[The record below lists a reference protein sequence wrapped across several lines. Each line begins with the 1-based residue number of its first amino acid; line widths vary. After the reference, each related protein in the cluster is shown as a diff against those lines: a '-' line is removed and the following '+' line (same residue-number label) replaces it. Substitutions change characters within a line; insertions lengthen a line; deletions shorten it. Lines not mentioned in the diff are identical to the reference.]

1 MRKIKPIELL
11 IAIVIPLLLLFIIV
25 KASPTKYFN
34 QSQPTS
40 PFSQKT
46 NISYDSSP
54 ISPNPTVKG
63 EQDKIN
69 YNSQN
74 PETTDNKSNSTL
86 NSLRHPPAGK
96 AGSTLSLVSRII
108 DGDTIELSTGQKV
121 RLIGIDTPESGQP
134 YFQEAKEA
142 LSSLILNKKVTMEKD
157 VSETDKYGRLLR
169 YIYLDDL
176 FINEEMVRRGFA
188 RVYTYPPDVKY
199 TDLFKQAEAQAR
211 TNQIGLW
218 SPVAPTSNQCLIK
231 GNISSSGEKIYHV
244 PGGAFY
250 DKTHIDESQGE
261 RWFCSEQ
268 DAQASG
274 WRKSSR

>member
-1 MRKIKPIELL
+1 MHKIKPLQLL
-11 IAIVIPLLLLFIIV
+11 LAIIIPLLLLFIIV
-25 KASPTKYFN
+25 HFSPT
-34 QSQPTS
+34 S
-40 PFSQKT
+40 
-46 NISYDSSP
+46 SSP
-54 ISPNPTVKG
+54 QGSNSPLSKKAGSTTKTINSENTKLQPTVKG
-63 EQDKIN
+63 DQDKSI
-69 YNSQN
+69 
-74 PETTDNKSNSTL
+74 SNSSPNQTPANEPSSTL
-86 NSLRHPPAGK
+86 TPQ
-96 AGSTLSLVSRII
+96 GSTLFTVTRII
-108 DGDTIELSTGQKV
+108 DGDTLELSTGQKI
-121 RLIGIDTPESGQP
+121 RLIGIDTPESGDP
-134 YFQEAKEA
+134 YYQEAKQE
-142 LSSLILNKKVTMEKD
+142 LSSLILNKTITLEKD

-199 TDLFKQAEAQAR
+199 ANLFKETETEAR

-218 SPVAPTSNQCLIK
+218 SPIAPTSPACQIK
-231 GNISSSGEKIYHV
+231 GNISSTGEKIYHV

-274 WRKSSR
+274 WRQSSR